1 MHSNVISEV
10 DSKADKVIDRE
21 KVCPLLLR
29 IFVTNMRHN
38 PIQEYKGGSVPQH
51 NELQIYTW
59 MDCTLRELMFC
70 IKDVNIDSRRKG
82 TTFDFAI
89 VTPDFRS
96 NRMNFKSVGITTHGF
111 KGVDDNKTLASCKFQ
126 IGDYIDVAITPA
138 AIVPNRGRHGDF
150 QRGSDF
156 QRGGDFSRGG
166 GDYSRGDFPPRRSNE
181 GPGRRFDRFN
191 SNNDRRY
198 RD

>member
-29 IFVTNMRHN
+29 IFVANMRHN
-38 PIQEYKGGSVPQH
+38 PIQEYKNGSVPQH

-82 TTFDFAI
+82 TTFEFAI

-96 NRMNFKSVGITTHGF
+96 NRMNFKTIGITTHGQ
-111 KGVDDNKTLASCKFQ
+111 KGVDDTKTLASCKFQ

-138 AIVPNRGRHGDF
+138 TLPNRGRHHGGGDYPRGGGDF
-150 QRGSDF
+150 A
-156 QRGGDFSRGG
+156 RGGDF
-166 GDYSRGDFPPRRSNE
+166 PRRSID
-181 GPGRRFDRFN
+181 GPPGRRFDRFN
-191 SNNDRRY
+191 SDRRGF

>member
-10 DSKADKVIDRE
+10 DIKADKVIDRE

-38 PIQEYKGGSVPQH
+38 PIQEYKGGSVPSH

-70 IKDVNIDSRRKG
+70 IKDVNVDSRRKG

-96 NRMNFKSVGITTHGF
+96 NRMNFKSIGITTHGF

-126 IGDYIDVAITPA
+126 VGDYIDVAITPA
-138 AIVPNRGRHGDF
+138 AIQNRGRHNE
-150 QRGSDF
+150 F
-156 QRGGDFSRGG
+156 QRGGD
-166 GDYSRGDFPPRRSNE
+166 YPRGDFPRGDFPRRSNE

-191 SNNDRRY
+191 STSDRRY